1 MLHQAKILIV
11 EDEALIAMHLAIIIE
26 DHDGQ
31 VIGPAVSVAEALEM
45 IVAGTVIEGAVLDG
59 NLGDGD
65 ITPVAL
71 ELIANGVP
79 VVIYSG
85 VGVPL
90 DLAAIYP
97 DLPVILKPSAAIQAV
112 NLLAACI
119 VSCRESQ
126 TKRGAPYS

>member
-26 DHDGQ
+26 DQDGQ
-31 VIGPAVSVAEALEM
+31 VIGPAVSVAEALKI

-71 ELIANGVP
+71 ELIANGIP

-90 DLAAIYP
+90 DLSALHP
-97 DLPVILKPSAAIQAV
+97 DLPVILKPSAATQAV

-119 VSCRESQ
+119 VRCCDSQ
-126 TKRGAPYS
+126 TTRRAPCP